1 MNWNIIKSKWIV
13 ASLAVATALSS
24 CQKFEDMNVNPNEPT
39 VVSPDV
45 LFASGIRQSVT
56 TTTNQSFLL
65 ANNAAQITTKT
76 LRTEIDAYNWNAFP
90 VLWEGLYGSLT
101 DFKFAEKFAMEE
113 GNEAMQGA
121 CKVMRTWIMSTLTN
135 AYGNIPYSEAIRG
148 DEDILTPAYDD
159 QESIYADMLNE
170 LDAAVAL
177 LEGEGQISGDL
188 IFGNDASKWVKFAN
202 SLHLRLILTASA
214 KLPDAATRFA
224 DVAGRSLMESNADN
238 AALTY
243 EANFPN
249 QFPLI
254 PIKTG
259 DFDAVAISENMV
271 ATLEGLNDPRLMR
284 YARPNSDDY
293 TDVTSFVGAVSGS
306 NSANCSKI
314 GSRLGVQYYNYPEF
328 VQASELGLPQAEGI
342 IMTHAEVQFILAEG
356 AANGWIGGSVE
367 DYYRNGIASSMTYH
381 QVDVAPFG
389 WTDFEDYYANSG
401 AAYDEVTD
409 IWHQKWIALFFH
421 GMEPYYEVRRWYV
434 ASGNSFTNIPFL
446 SAPCE
451 DLNGGALPM
460 RFLYPGE
467 EASLNAANY
476 QDAIATLGTQND
488 RMWLVN

>member
-1 MNWNIIKSKWIV
+1 MKWAA
-13 ASLAVATALSS
+13 ASLAALTALSS
-24 CQKFEDMNVNPNEPT
+24 CQKFEDMNINPNEPT

-101 DFKFAEKFAMEE
+101 DFKFAEKFAAEE
-113 GNEAMQGA
+113 GNEQMQGA
-121 CKVMRTWIMSTLTN
+121 CIVMRSWIMSTLTN
-135 AYGNIPYSEAIRG
+135 TYGNIPYSEAIRG
-148 DEDILTPAYDD
+148 DEDILTPRYDNQD
-159 QESIYADMLNE
+159 EIYADLFDQ

-188 IFGNDASKWVKFAN
+188 IFGGDAAKWIKFAN
-202 SLHLRLILTASA
+202 SLHLRLLLTASA
-214 KLPDAATRFA
+214 VLPDVSSRFA
-224 DVAGRSLMESNADN
+224 DVAGRSVMESNADN
-238 AALTY
+238 ATLTY
-243 EANFPN
+243 QASLPN

-271 ATLEGLNDPRLMR
+271 NTLDGLADPRLMR

-293 TDVTSFVGAVSGS
+293 TDITSFVGAVSGS

-314 GSRLGVQYYNYPEF
+314 GSRLGVQYYNYPEL
-328 VQASELGLPQAEGI
+328 VQASELGLPAAEGV
-342 IMTHAEVQFILAEG
+342 IMTHAEVAFILAEG

-367 DYYRNGIASSMTYH
+367 TYYKDGIASSMTYH

-401 AAYDEVTD
+401 AAYNEVMD

-421 GMEPYYEVRRWYV
+421 GMEPYFEVRRWYV
-434 ASGNSFTNIPFL
+434 ATGNSFDGIPFL
-446 SAPCE
+446 TPPCE

-467 EASLNAANY
+467 EASLNSANY
-476 QDAIATLGTQND
+476 QEAIAILGTQND